1 MVAVPTHNS
10 GAVETADKLNK
21 PQSQDQSRQLIS
33 TIATGDADGLRHL
46 LENGADAN
54 YADPRSGTTLLM
66 TAQHPV
72 LIRLLLQHGADPL
85 ALDRKG
91 ATALHYAVAGSR
103 ALEIITLLVNSGANV
118 NACDDSGFSVLMRA
132 VMNDKPELVG
142 LMIHLGADLQLR
154 TKDGQTALDWA
165 QDLGFADIAELLE
178 DASMK
183 R

>member
-1 MVAVPTHNS
+1 
-10 GAVETADKLNK
+10 
-21 PQSQDQSRQLIS
+21 
-33 TIATGDADGLRHL
+33 
-46 LENGADAN
+46 
-54 YADPRSGTTLLM
+54 M

-103 ALEIITLLVNSGANV
+103 ALEIIRLLVNSGANV